1 MNKFIG
7 LIIILGNILKIPTI
21 ILAICSF
28 IFDKELRDWI
38 FITYIRY
45 IILLMAIIVI
55 LSGILE
61 YLAKKEKEK

>member
-1 MNKFIG
+1 MNKFKGFIIMIG
-7 LIIILGNILKIPTI
+7 NLLRIPII

-28 IFDKELRDWI
+28 VFDKELRDWT
-38 FITYIRY
+38 FITYILY

-61 YLAKKEKEK
+61 YLEKNKEK